1 MFARL
6 GDLNSAGR
14 SYQFISHLTPI
25 YCRDPKK
32 SKMYNKE
39 PNDKSGAIRDDHHRR
54 FMRICH
60 LGFQLHERG
69 NTSDA
74 ERVFLKLYGTL
85 QQYPGLGD
93 DSKTS
98 ALEKMAHFFR
108 DIGDRDEC
116 EWVLRKIAETH
127 PSIRQK
133 NPDKMLASSL
143 VETSKRADDFLLKL
157 WENHYMVSGE
167 TSLALP
173 PIQRLAQLRC
183 TNVGSILAHLPISV
197 ERSPPALAN
206 LEAIHIA
213 AAQGEEESLGA
224 YLAAGAP
231 VDAVDYHNH
240 TALFLAAVKGHDGC
254 CEQLIKH
261 GAKPNGR
268 NHHGT
273 TILEA
278 AAGAGHIDIVKRL
291 VRAGAEVNPDLLCC
305 CSSSP
310 LQAAIENAKSPLEL
324 GMYLVDQN
332 ADVSVQRSDGKNAID
347 LADNKCTLLASYM
360 RQIQMQGPQDLFN
373 QGQISFY
380 RTGL

>member
-1 MFARL
+1 
-6 GDLNSAGR
+6 
-14 SYQFISHLTPI
+14 
-25 YCRDPKK
+25 
-32 SKMYNKE
+32 MYNKDSNE
-39 PNDKSGAIRDDHHRR
+39 KTRTIRDDYHWR

-74 ERVFLKLYGTL
+74 ERLFLRLYGTL
-85 QQYPGLGD
+85 QQYPGLSD

-98 ALEKMAHFFR
+98 ALQKMATFFR
-108 DIGDRDEC
+108 DVGDKDEC
-116 EWVLRKIAETH
+116 EWVLKKIAETH
-127 PSIRQK
+127 LSIRQR

-143 VETSKRADDFLLKL
+143 VETSKRANDHLLKL
-157 WENHYMVSGE
+157 WEDNYMDSAE

-173 PIQRLAQLRC
+173 PIPRLAQLRC
-183 TNVGSILAHLPISV
+183 TNVAPILAHLPLSI

-206 LEAIHIA
+206 LEAIHIV

-231 VDAVDYHNH
+231 VDAADFHNH

-291 VRAGAEVNPDLLCC
+291 VRAGAEVNPDLWC

-324 GMYLVDQN
+324 GMYLINEN
-332 ADVSVQRSDGKNAID
+332 ADVSVRRSDGKNAIE
-347 LADNKCTLLASYM
+347 LADDKCPPLASYM

-373 QGQISFY
+373 PRQISLY
-380 RTGL
+380 WPPRV